1 LNLLRNPQFPGIPPA
16 AHFAIHAILPLF
28 ACIHQIAMLGR
39 GGGDFLE
46 QLQVLKKIGTN
57 GIRQIGVVQ

>member
-1 LNLLRNPQFPGIPPA
+1 
-16 AHFAIHAILPLF
+16 LF
-28 ACIHQIAMLGR
+28 ACIHQISMLGR